1 MKLFLNKYIF
11 FSVLAAALVL
21 SACKRSINDL
31 VATQG
36 NVPVLTS
43 DKTTLVLLQ
52 ANKDD
57 DAVTFN
63 WTKQFWGVNTANVVY
78 TIQMIKEGNSW
89 STPGAEVSVGELLTK
104 TFTVGDLNREL
115 LKFIDPPG
123 NPESILVRV
132 KSEVSNS
139 DAVTYS
145 NVVKLTVTTY
155 RDIILYTF
163 PAALYVAGNFQGW
176 NPGTAPQI
184 VNVKNGGFSPGY
196 EGYINFTNA
205 TPEFKLV
212 RGDNWGA
219 GDHGDAG
226 GGMLTANGGANL
238 TLPLGAGV
246 YRLRVNAARTTWS
259 YDKIT
264 TWGIIG
270 SFNGWTTSVPMTMDA
285 SGNWS
290 VTLDLPANTE
300 FKFRA
305 NNDWAINFGD
315 NGPNGEPDYGGS
327 NIVVAQAGNYTIRL
341 NIGIAGNYNYTIKKN

>member
-1 MKLFLNKYIF
+1 MKLFINKYFIALL
-11 FSVLAAALVL
+11 SAMVLLG
-21 SACKRSINDL
+21 ACKRDIDNL
-31 VATQG
+31 VANQG
-36 NVPVLTS
+36 KVPVLTS

-57 DAVTFN
+57 EAVTFT
-63 WTKQFWGVNTANVVY
+63 WTKQFWGVNTGNVVY
-78 TIQMIKEGNSW
+78 TIQMIKEGTSWNS
-89 STPGAEVSVGELLTK
+89 PGSEVSVGELLTK
-104 TFTVGDLNREL
+104 TFTVGELNREL

-123 NPESILVRV
+123 NPESILFRV

-139 DAVTYS
+139 DAITYS
-145 NVVKLTVTTY
+145 NAVKLTITSY

-163 PAALYVAGNFQGW
+163 PAALNVAGNFQGW

-184 VNVKNGGFSPGY
+184 VNTKNGGFAPGY

-212 RGDNWGA
+212 KGDNWGA
-219 GDHGDAG
+219 GDYGDAG
-226 GGMLTANGGANL
+226 GGNLTVSGGPNL

-259 YDKIT
+259 YDKINT
-264 TWGIIG
+264 FGIIG
-270 SFNGWTTSVPMTMDA
+270 SFNGWSTSLPMTMDA
-285 SGNWS
+285 NGNWS
-290 VTLDLPANTE
+290 VTVDFPANTE

-315 NGPNGEPDYGGS
+315 NGANGEPDYGGD
-327 NIVVAQAGNYTIRL
+327 NIVVAAAGNYTIRL
-341 NIGIAGNYNYTIKKN
+341 NIGVAGNYNYTIKKN